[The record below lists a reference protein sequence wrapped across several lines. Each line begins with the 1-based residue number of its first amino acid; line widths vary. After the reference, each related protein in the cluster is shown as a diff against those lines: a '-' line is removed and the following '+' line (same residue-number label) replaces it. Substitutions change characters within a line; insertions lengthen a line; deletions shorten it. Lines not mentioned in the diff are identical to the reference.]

1 MLFECN
7 TIVAHGCMVV
17 RKGKGRCHE
26 DVGLEGG
33 EGFSSSPQDLK
44 HRRADLE
51 DRCAR
56 WAFFLL
62 GAFCQPGTYSW

>member
-1 MLFECN
+1 
-7 TIVAHGCMVV
+7 MVV

-33 EGFSSSPQDLK
+33 EGFSSSPEDLK

-51 DRCAR
+51 DRRAR
-56 WAFFLL
+56 WAFFSPRRFLSTGNIL
-62 GAFCQPGTYSW
+62 MVAM